1 MILECWI
8 SPLISFSENWSALT
22 VSFHRLSCFSPSPIG
37 SFLYSWCTRSDIF
50 CRAGNS
56 LDNVTT
62 RTERRCCSAVN
73 ISHDLLVS
81 GSFPELLRK
90 FKRQS
95 RHSVLSHSLCAV
107 LSLPRKLQSGA
118 FSKQPY
124 HHFFP
129 YPSWNSPSPPFSLSS
144 PPFFI
149 DRTWPSVCKKVV
161 LVTSYQEVF

>member
-22 VSFHRLSCFSPSPIG
+22 VFFPRLSCFSPSPIG
-37 SFLYSWCTRSDIF
+37 SFLYCWCTRRDIF
-50 CRAGNS
+50 CKAGNS

-73 ISHDLLVS
+73 ISHDLLVL

-95 RHSVLSHSLCAV
+95 RHSVLSRSLCAV
-107 LSLPRKLQSGA
+107 RGVCPASGC
-118 FSKQPY
+118 FFKTTL

-149 DRTWPSVCKKVV
+149 DRTWPSVRKKVV
-161 LVTSYQEVF
+161 LVTSYQEVFW